1 MVNIRRWLIHT
12 FIPHWRWRLAF
23 PASVLKDIENAI
35 KQSEIQHRG
44 ELRFAIENALAPGRV
59 WHNLSARERAAEVFS
74 NLRVWDTE
82 ENSGILVYVLL
93 ADREVQIIADRGI
106 AGRVP
111 QFEWDAIATAM
122 KTAFGGGDFRR
133 GSLDGINK
141 LTQLLARHFPPGGDS
156 NPNELADKPVIV
168 KR

>member
-1 MVNIRRWLIHT
+1 MVKIKRWLVHT
-12 FIPHWRWRLAF
+12 FIPPWRWRLAF

-35 KQSEIQHRG
+35 KQSEKQHRG
-44 ELRFAIENALAPGRV
+44 ELRFAIENALSPGRV
-59 WHNLSARERAAEVFS
+59 WHDQSARERAAEVFS

-93 ADREVQIIADRGI
+93 ADREVQIITDRGI
-106 AGRVP
+106 ARMVP
-111 QFEWDAIATAM
+111 QLEWDAIATTM
-122 KTAFGGGDFRR
+122 KSAFSQGDFLR
-133 GSLDGINK
+133 GSLAGIER
-141 LTQLLARHFPPGGDS
+141 LTQLLASHFPPGVNG